1 MEGGGRREVGCEQS
15 LQETNRNILCWPSRL
30 ATLLTPRHCK
40 LLIGGQLIID
50 TVKLV
55 KCKDRLQACCSKSH
69 GRISPVNAQSIEK
82 FLVIILNVAHYSH
95 DKPVL
100 L

>member
-1 MEGGGRREVGCEQS
+1 MKVRDGREWREEGGGRWEVGCEQS

-55 KCKDRLQACCSKSH
+55 KCKDRLQAA
-69 GRISPVNAQSIEK
+69 GMLQSVSWQN
-82 FLVIILNVAHYSH
+82 FTC
-95 DKPVL
+95 
-100 L
+100 

>member
-1 MEGGGRREVGCEQS
+1 MGCEQS

-55 KCKDRLQACCSKSH
+55 KRKDRLQAAGMLQSVSWQNY